1 MTLSCC
7 IFAGMESRTKY
18 FLRPG
23 DMRPES
29 LTDSVCYPDM
39 STAYEQ
45 LELAGNLF
53 DSEAEAIEA
62 SIAVRAELKRLKSIR
77 QELQEYNRLRGM
89 RLNTTPLF
97 SRQP

>member
-1 MTLSCC
+1 MS
-7 IFAGMESRTKY
+7 IFVSMEKTKTKY

-23 DMRPES
+23 DMRPEA

-39 STAYEQ
+39 NTALEQ

-53 DSEAEAIEA
+53 NSEAEAIEA
-62 SIAVRAELKRLKSIR
+62 SIAVRAELQRLKVVR

-89 RLNTTPLF
+89 RLNTTPLLC
-97 SRQP
+97 R